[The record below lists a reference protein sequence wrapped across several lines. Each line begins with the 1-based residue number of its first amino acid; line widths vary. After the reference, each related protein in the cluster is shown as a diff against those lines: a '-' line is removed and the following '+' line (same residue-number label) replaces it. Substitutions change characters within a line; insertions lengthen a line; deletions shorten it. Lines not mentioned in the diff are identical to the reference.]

1 LFFPV
6 AEPLEGKRDPMRE
19 TIAQQLHVV
28 PVPLQHEHAREL
40 LAISSVIDRLPQ
52 VVEAVHAD
60 LVRGL
65 RHPDRGRKGMSAEQV
80 LRVLVLKQM
89 KGFSYEV
96 LSFELA
102 SSLCY
107 QTFCRFGVDERIP
120 KDSSL
125 QRDCKRVRAETLETV
140 NRHLLDYARE
150 HDIERGR
157 KVRIDCT
164 VQETNI
170 HEPSD
175 SSLLFDG
182 VRKLTDLL
190 EAAKELVPV
199 VFSDHRKRAK
209 RRALAILNAA
219 TDAQRLPLYRDLLKV
234 TEKAANYAQAALPVL
249 RAATPSCIMEAAK
262 LESLCLE
269 LEHYGKLVFAV
280 IVQTQR
286 RVVHGESVAAS
297 DKIVSIFEEHSDI
310 IVKDRRATYY
320 GHKLCLTTGG
330 SGLVLDCLVL
340 DGNPADSTLAVQMTE
355 RQRELYGRPPR
366 QMSMDG
372 GFASKANLAA
382 IKALGVQDVAFAKRR
397 GLAIAD
403 MVKSTW
409 VYRCLK
415 RFRAGIESTISF
427 LKRCFGL
434 DRCTWRGLPSF
445 KAYTWASVVAH
456 NLLLL
461 ARHQLS

>member
-1 LFFPV
+1 LFFLV
-6 AEPLEGKRDPMRE
+6 DEDLEGKKDPMRE

-28 PVPLQHEHAREL
+28 PAPLQHEHAREL
-40 LAISSVIDRLPQ
+40 LAISKVLDQVPQ
-52 VVEAVHAD
+52 VAEQVHAD

-65 RHPDRGRKGMSAEQV
+65 RNPDKGRRGMSAEQV
-80 LRVLVLKQM
+80 LRVLVVKQM
-89 KGFSYEV
+89 KGFSYDE

-107 QTFCRFGVDERIP
+107 QAFCRFGIDERIP

-125 QRDCKRVRAETLETV
+125 QRDCKRVRAETLESV

-150 HDIERGR
+150 QNIERGR
-157 KVRIDCT
+157 KVRVDCT

-170 HEPSD
+170 HKPSD

-190 EAAKELVPV
+190 DAARELAEV

-209 RRALAILNAA
+209 RRALAILNSA
-219 TDAQRLPLYRDLLKV
+219 TDAQRVPLYRDLLKIA
-234 TEKAANYAQAALPVL
+234 EKTVNYAHAALPVL
-249 RAATPSCIMEAAK
+249 RAATPWSIMAAAK
-262 LESLCLE
+262 LESLCFE

-280 IVQTQR
+280 IAQTQR
-286 RVVHGESVAAS
+286 RVLHGESVPAS
-297 DKIVSIFEEHSDI
+297 DKLVSIFEEHTDI
-310 IVKDRRATYY
+310 IVKDRRDTHY
-320 GHKLCLTTGG
+320 GHKLCLTTGA
-330 SGLVLDCLVL
+330 SGLVLDCKVL
-340 DGNPADSTLAVQMTE
+340 DGNPADSTLAVEMAQ
-355 RQRELYGRPPR
+355 RQRDLYGHPSR

-372 GFASKANLAA
+372 GFTSKANLAA
-382 IKALGVQDVAFAKRR
+382 IKALGVKDVAFSKHR
-397 GLAIAD
+397 GLAITD
-403 MVKSTW
+403 MVKSAW

-415 RFRAGIESTISF
+415 HFRAGIESTISF
-427 LKRCFGL
+427 LKRCFDL
-434 DRCTWRGLPSF
+434 DRCSWRGLPSF

-461 ARHQLS
+461 ARHQLA